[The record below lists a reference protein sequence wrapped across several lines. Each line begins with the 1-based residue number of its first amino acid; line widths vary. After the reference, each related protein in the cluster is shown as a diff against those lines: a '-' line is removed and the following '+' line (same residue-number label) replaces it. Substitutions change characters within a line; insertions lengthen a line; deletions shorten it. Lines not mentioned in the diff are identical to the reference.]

1 MVSIGDIPGLAL
13 ILIVTGITLGLG
25 VLILSNFKNSVSD
38 ATANSTVDN
47 AISGLS
53 ELGDWLD
60 TIALVI
66 AAVIII
72 GLVLLFRA
80 QRV

>member
-25 VLILSNFKNSVSD
+25 VLILSNFKNSVD
-38 ATANSTVDN
+38 DTTANTTIDD
-47 AISGLS
+47 AIGGLA
-53 ELGDWLD
+53 ELGSWLE